1 MSGWRAKEE
10 KERGRP
16 QKKSTQEE
24 ITTKEEK
31 GREEERESGETKRRG
46 ESVGRYIHFGGGREE
61 KSEALSL
68 RQKTTRPKSLKVLL
82 PSAVVY
88 MP

>member
-31 GREEERESGETKRRG
+31 GREEERESKAEQTNGKKRENIGAAPRVATIMTKG
-46 ESVGRYIHFGGGREE
+46 DDSH
-61 KSEALSL
+61 LS
-68 RQKTTRPKSLKVLL
+68 
-82 PSAVVY
+82 
-88 MP
+88 